1 MKKYVFHDSVESKV
15 NVFDDMNALYEQGII
30 LTNVS
35 DHKSWITKI
44 NLAMRQH
51 IYTLKMRDI
60 ASMNHPLHRYHY

>member
-35 DHKSWITKI
+35 DHKAWITKI

-51 IYTLKMRDI
+51 ICCY
-60 ASMNHPLHRYHY
+60 